1 MNQYVIDARIKDGYL
16 SLKDLPFKEETEV
29 KFCKV
34 YEGILFNT
42 IIPHRGDREGL
53 YKLTVKGKSV
63 LNSGRN

>member
-1 MNQYVIDARIKDGYL
+1 MDRKIVNNLLQKIVETHTL
-16 SLKDLPFKEETEV
+16 FLKEDIEIRFI
-29 KFCKV
+29 KV

-63 LNSGRN
+63 LSSGRNQ

>member
-1 MNQYVIDARIKDGYL
+1 MDREIVNDLLQKIDETHTL
-16 SLKDLPFKEETEV
+16 LLEEMIEIR
-29 KFCKV
+29 FFKV

-63 LNSGRN
+63 LSSGRNQ

>member
-1 MNQYVIDARIKDGYL
+1 MNRETVNNILKKIDETHTL
-16 SLKDLPFKEETEV
+16 LLEEETEV

-42 IIPHRGDREGL
+42 IIPHRGEREGL

-63 LNSGRN
+63 LNSGRNQ

>member
-1 MNQYVIDARIKDGYL
+1 MDREIVNNLLQKIAETHTL
-16 SLKDLPFKEETEV
+16 FLKEDIEIRFI
-29 KFCKV
+29 KV

-63 LNSGRN
+63 LSSGRNQ